1 MTDQDPGIKSIP
13 SHHSVDQTVEAITR
27 ILAVKGVTLFA
38 IIDHSGEAAKVGM
51 TMPPTKLLIFG
62 NPLAGTPIMLAA
74 PSAALDLPL
83 KLLVH
88 EDNAGN
94 VWITYN
100 TTSYLQHRH
109 AIPLELLSNLA
120 VIETIAA
127 SAAK

>member
-1 MTDQDPGIKSIP
+1 MIDQDPGITSIP

-27 ILAVKGVTLFA
+27 ILAVKSVTLFA
-38 IIDHSGEAAKVGM
+38 LIDHSGEAAKVGM

-62 NPLAGTPIMLAA
+62 NPVAGTPIMLAA

-100 TTSYLQHRH
+100 TTSYLQHRY

-127 SAAK
+127 SAAR